1 MPFAPLAVLRPGQLG
16 RGCGPVPGSDTLLMQ
31 MTTKSSARAIVPL
44 VEGECDEVHVVR
56 IEGDRF
62 FLTAQQ
68 AIDALSLASQAVQFQ
83 RQFSELL
90 QRLYVWVNDR
100 RQRLSAAYISI
111 SVEGLTLL
119 VVQRNLVADF
129 PLEDELVDLDIE
141 VANDEEFNLVPFNTL
156 LIPRVSND
164 VLKSFLSTGRIWEHQ
179 VNAERAEPPI
189 DRN

>member
-1 MPFAPLAVLRPGQLG
+1 
-16 RGCGPVPGSDTLLMQ
+16 MQ